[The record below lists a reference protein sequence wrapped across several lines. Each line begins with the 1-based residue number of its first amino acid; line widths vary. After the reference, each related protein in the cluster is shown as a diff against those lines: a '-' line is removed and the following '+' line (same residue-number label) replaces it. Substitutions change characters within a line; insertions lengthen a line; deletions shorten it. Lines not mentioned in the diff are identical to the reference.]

1 MQTARLLVAP
11 RRLDPDG
18 SDVDYAMATANEPST
33 YFLPLAEPIAL
44 VSDSHRVDHLPFEE
58 QADHDIYRGEQQAP
72 PRSPSLESVTTSSSS
87 SSSASSAFR
96 GRLGAISAVVEHAIA
111 KWARAWASSSSLTTS
126 SSSSDLS
133 IVTMTRSQSARKRR
147 RRLRLA
153 DLHNQRSEREIA
165 ARIRAREESRYI
177 PRAFDLYVPYP
188 LDLGVTPTTTVTGS
202 DGQRRH
208 VLHTDSLPLLIT
220 HLSAALKDL
229 GKKRARSD
237 AALPDMLPSLPLH
250 HDYMIPEELPI
261 TQGTSALPDTQV
273 RQRGKKGK
281 GKASSGAAAPQAS
294 TTLPLRN
301 EHDRDEKAWWVDV
314 SSPTWEDMRAIG
326 KLLHLHPLTLED
338 ILQQDPHEKLE
349 LFPRLGY
356 YFIVFRAVESQK
368 TRERVRSLHGARDG
382 STSLPDE
389 GIVGEVNVYMVV
401 FREGICSFHFADV
414 GEHVDRVRNRIL
426 KLGQSVNMSSD
437 WIAHG
442 IMDSIVDS
450 FFPFLKEIE
459 KEVDEIEKLVVS
471 DYNTST
477 ETEQSSADMQMA
489 QRPEEIVAC
498 DEPQDDKRSTLTLTE
513 KTEEFPKAV
522 VRKIQFSLPAS
533 FPLFFRRLRRSLG
546 HWRAHFQVVFRR
558 SPVQATASTVYR
570 MARARRLVTSLA
582 RFLAHKS
589 EVVAQ
594 LQKRLL
600 TTGEWGL
607 GHGNDHD
614 QDVYIYMGD
623 VQGIVVYY
631 AIA

>member
-1 MQTARLLVAP
+1 MQT
-11 RRLDPDG
+11 
-18 SDVDYAMATANEPST
+18 
-33 YFLPLAEPIAL
+33 
-44 VSDSHRVDHLPFEE
+44 
-58 QADHDIYRGEQQAP
+58 
-72 PRSPSLESVTTSSSS
+72 
-87 SSSASSAFR
+87 
-96 GRLGAISAVVEHAIA
+96 
-111 KWARAWASSSSLTTS
+111 
-126 SSSSDLS
+126 
-133 IVTMTRSQSARKRR
+133 
-147 RRLRLA
+147 
-153 DLHNQRSEREIA
+153 
-165 ARIRAREESRYI
+165 
-177 PRAFDLYVPYP
+177 
-188 LDLGVTPTTTVTGS
+188 LGVYLFLV
-202 DGQRRH
+202 D
-208 VLHTDSLPLLIT
+208 DIISL
-220 HLSAALKDL
+220 LK
-229 GKKRARSD
+229 
-237 AALPDMLPSLPLH
+237 
-250 HDYMIPEELPI
+250 I
-261 TQGTSALPDTQV
+261 
-273 RQRGKKGK
+273 
-281 GKASSGAAAPQAS
+281 SS
-294 TTLPLRN
+294 
-301 EHDRDEKAWWVDV
+301 
-314 SSPTWEDMRAIG
+314 
-326 KLLHLHPLTLED
+326 
-338 ILQQDPHEKLE
+338 
-349 LFPRLGY
+349 
-356 YFIVFRAVESQK
+356 
-368 TRERVRSLHGARDG
+368 
-382 STSLPDE
+382 
-389 GIVGEVNVYMVV
+389 
-401 FREGICSFHFADV
+401 
-414 GEHVDRVRNRIL
+414 EHVDRVRNRIL
-426 KLGQSVNMSSD
+426 KLGQSVNMSSGLSIFISFLNAYSHSLPD